1 MKRKFPQIVAVITLV
16 LVFAS
21 VVLTFVGAF
30 LDGKTAD
37 GLLFTGIFGFVFFAI
52 VGWILIHVYQR
63 VHKDD
68 VTEEEEPKQ

>member
-16 LVFAS
+16 LILVS

-30 LDGKTAD
+30 MEGPVGE

-52 VGWILIHVYQR
+52 GGWILIR
-63 VHKDD
+63 VFRWVHREDIP
-68 VTEEEEPKQ
+68 EEEPEE